1 MTYEKTKNTKRFSFG
16 ISRNP
21 TSHQAGS
28 NTVTIA
34 TRSDDQY
41 YSTPTVGL
49 TMTVKE
55 AQALQNFLNEA
66 FVTE

>member
-34 TRSDDQY
+34 TRSDDQTQHKMLGHFHSPVHY
-41 YSTPTVGL
+41 PGQSKKQSHAVSL
-49 TMTVKE
+49 
-55 AQALQNFLNEA
+55 
-66 FVTE
+66 